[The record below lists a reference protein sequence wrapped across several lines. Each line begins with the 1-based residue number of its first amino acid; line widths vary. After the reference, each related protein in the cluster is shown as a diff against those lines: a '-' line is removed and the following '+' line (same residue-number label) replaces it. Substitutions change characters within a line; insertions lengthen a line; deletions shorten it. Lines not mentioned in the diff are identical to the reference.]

1 MTKISL
7 IANAKIN
14 LYLDI
19 TGKRPDGYHTLETVM
34 QSVDLSDIV
43 DISMT
48 ERGGDIKV
56 SCSDP
61 LIPEN
66 EGNICYKAARAFF
79 EETGGLGRKGT
90 EIRIEKR
97 IPHGAGMGGGSAD
110 AAAVLIGLNR
120 LYGDA
125 VSGGRLIEIGAK
137 IGADVPFCMEGGTK
151 LCRGIGD
158 EIFNLGSGTGDFSG
172 YVYLVVMPG
181 FKCDTRAA
189 YRSFDEAPLPQK
201 GGLAEFL
208 GSGARFPEKMYN
220 VFQRLYGDER
230 INSLVKRLSE
240 LGALG
245 ACLTGSGAAVFG
257 VFSDHKQAANAA
269 SAFPEC
275 FTSVCK
281 PAMRGIMIID
291 NV

>member
-34 QSVDLSDIV
+34 QSVDMSDIV
-43 DISMT
+43 DIAAA
-48 ERGGDIKV
+48 ERDGDIRV

-61 LIPEN
+61 QIPEN

-79 EETGGLGRKGT
+79 EETGGLGRGAD
-90 EIRIEKR
+90 IRIEKR

-110 AAAVLIGLNR
+110 AAAVLVGLNR
-120 LYGDA
+120 LYDNS
-125 VSGGRLIEIGAK
+125 VSGERLSEIGAK
-137 IGADVPFCMEGGTK
+137 IGADVPFCMAGGTK

-158 EIFNLGSGTGDFSG
+158 EISDIEADTGAFSG

-181 FKCDTRAA
+181 FKCDTRGA
-189 YRSFDEAPLPQK
+189 YRRFDDAPLPRK
-201 GGLAEFL
+201 GGLEEFL

-230 INSLVKRLSE
+230 INAVAERLLE
-240 LGALG
+240 LGASG

-257 VFSDHKQAANAA
+257 VFSGAEQAANAA
-269 SAFPEC
+269 KAFPEC

-281 PAMRGIMIID
+281 PASRGIIIMD
-291 NV
+291 NG

>member
-19 TGKRPDGYHTLETVM
+19 TSKRPDGYHTLETVM
-34 QSVDLSDIV
+34 QSVDPGDIV
-43 DISMT
+43 DIAT
-48 ERGGDIKV
+48 AKRGGIRV

-61 LIPEN
+61 SIPEN

-79 EETGGLGRKGT
+79 EETGDPGRGAD
-90 EIRIEKR
+90 IRIEKR

-110 AAAVLIGLNR
+110 AAAVLVGLNR
-120 LYGDA
+120 IYGG
-125 VSGGRLIEIGAK
+125 VISGERLSEIGAK
-137 IGADVPFCMEGGTK
+137 IGADVPFCMVGGTK

-158 EIFNLGSGTGDFSG
+158 EISDMEAGAFSG

-181 FKCDTRAA
+181 FKCDTRGA
-189 YRSFDEAPLPQK
+189 YRRFDDDPLPRK
-201 GGLAEFL
+201 GGLEEFL
-208 GSGARFPEKMYN
+208 GSGARFPENMYN

-230 INSLVKRLSE
+230 INAVAERLSE
-240 LGALG
+240 LGASG

-257 VFSDHKQAANAA
+257 VFSDAEQAANAA
-269 SAFPEC
+269 KAFPEC

-281 PAMRGIMIID
+281 PASRGIIIMD
-291 NV
+291 NG

>member
-43 DISMT
+43 DIAAA
-48 ERGGDIKV
+48 ERGGDIRV

-66 EGNICYKAARAFF
+66 EGNICYKAARTFF
-79 EETGGLGRKGT
+79 EETGGLEHKGVV
-90 EIRIEKR
+90 IRIEKR

-110 AAAVLIGLNR
+110 AAAVLVGLNR
-120 LYGDA
+120 LYDG
-125 VSGGRLIEIGAK
+125 VISGERLSEIGAK
-137 IGADVPFCMEGGTK
+137 IGADVPFCMAGGTK

-158 EIFNLGSGTGDFSG
+158 EISDIEADTGAFSG

-181 FKCDTRAA
+181 FKCDTRGA
-189 YRSFDEAPLPQK
+189 YRRFDEDPLPRK
-201 GGLAEFL
+201 GGLEEFL
-208 GSGARFPEKMYN
+208 KSGTRFPEKMYN
-220 VFQRLYGDER
+220 VFQRLYGDKR
-230 INSLVKRLSE
+230 ISAVAERLSA
-240 LGALG
+240 LGACG

-257 VFSDHKQAANAA
+257 VFSDIEQAANAA
-269 SAFPEC
+269 KAFPEC

-281 PAMRGIMIID
+281 PAMRGIIIMD
-291 NV
+291 NG